1 LDGAGRIITTKPG
14 DAQNIVLRDRFLVGE
29 GLARSGFP
37 TSSLLQISTSGHL
50 KTAIEETE
58 LSLRAPENLSERGVA
73 RLATIFG
80 ILMTIQHDTVS
91 PASVLAKYV
100 GIALVLLV
108 LIWGVSRLV
117 IRPANDLLHRA
128 DNAFARVFNLA
139 PQTTIKGDSVVLEKS
154 SIAELAVVAR
164 KTSTL
169 IKHESTWLGSTKTLI
184 VRGDFI
190 AKAGFDLNQAFRM
203 QIDQA
208 SGHVTVDLPR
218 PKVLSVELKH
228 HEILFS
234 SPGIIN
240 KLGPED
246 HEAVMRVMYAKAR
259 EDVERSDLTEEA
271 IQQVSIRLH
280 DLLDSTARKIT
291 IRHDSIEVPHFRQ
304 LQ

>member
-1 LDGAGRIITTKPG
+1 
-14 DAQNIVLRDRFLVGE
+14 
-29 GLARSGFP
+29 
-37 TSSLLQISTSGHL
+37 LLQTLMITDLHKPDISTLVTIGHFYFGWTPRDFAFAELFELLYCRPLAVLQPHLDFRASGN
-50 KTAIEETE
+50 
-58 LSLRAPENLSERGVA
+58 RRERVFV
-73 RLATIFG
+73 RLATISLED
-80 ILMTIQHDTVS
+80 LMTIQQDTTS

-100 GIALVLLV
+100 GIALILLV
-108 LIWGVSRLV
+108 LIWGVSKLV
-117 IRPANDLLHRA
+117 LRPASDLLQRA

-139 PQTTIKGDSVVLEKS
+139 PQTTIKADSVVLEKS

-169 IKHESTWLGSTKTLI
+169 VKHETTWLGSTKILI

-208 SGHVTVDLPR
+208 NRHVIVDLPK
-218 PKVLSVELKH
+218 PKVLSVEFKH

-246 HEAVMRVMYAKAR
+246 HEAVMRAMYSKAR
-259 EDVERSDLTEEA
+259 EDAEKSDLTEEA
-271 IQQVSIRLH
+271 IQQVNIRLH
-280 DLLDSTARKIT
+280 DLLDSTASKIT
-291 IRHDSIEVPHFRQ
+291 VRQ
-304 LQ
+304 H

>member
-1 LDGAGRIITTKPG
+1 LEAD
-14 DAQNIVLRDRFLVGE
+14 
-29 GLARSGFP
+29 
-37 TSSLLQISTSGHL
+37 
-50 KTAIEETE
+50 KTASGRQPESDIGKTSHGFLNGLRENHVNAALFAWQ
-58 LSLRAPENLSERGVA
+58 LSLG
-73 RLATIFG
+73 T
-80 ILMTIQHDTVS
+80 LMTIQQDTVS
-91 PASVLAKYV
+91 PASVLAKYGGV
-100 GIALVLLV
+100 ALVLLV
-108 LIWGVSRLV
+108 LIWGVSKLV
-117 IRPANDLLHRA
+117 LRPASDLLHRA

-169 IKHESTWLGSTKTLI
+169 IKHETTWLGSTKILI

-190 AKAGFDLNQAFRM
+190 AKAGFDLNEAFRM

-208 SGHVTVDLPR
+208 SKHVTVDLPK
-218 PKVLSVELKH
+218 PKVLSLEFKH

-246 HEAVMRVMYAKAR
+246 HEVVMRAMYAKAR
-259 EDVERSDLTEEA
+259 EDVETSDLTEEA
-271 IQQVSIRLH
+271 IQQVNIRLH

-291 IRHDSIEVPHFRQ
+291 VRHNSIEVPHSRQ

>member
-1 LDGAGRIITTKPG
+1 
-14 DAQNIVLRDRFLVGE
+14 
-29 GLARSGFP
+29 
-37 TSSLLQISTSGHL
+37 
-50 KTAIEETE
+50 
-58 LSLRAPENLSERGVA
+58 
-73 RLATIFG
+73 
-80 ILMTIQHDTVS
+80 MTIQQDTTS

-100 GIALVLLV
+100 GIALILLV
-108 LIWGVSRLV
+108 LIWGVSKLV
-117 IRPANDLLHRA
+117 LRPANDLLQRA

-139 PQTTIKGDSVVLEKS
+139 PQTTITADSVVLEKS

-169 IKHESTWLGSTKTLI
+169 VKHETTWLGSTKILI

-208 SGHVTVDLPR
+208 NRHVTVDLPK
-218 PKVLSVELKH
+218 PKVLSLEFKH

-246 HEAVMRVMYAKAR
+246 HEAVMRAMYSKAR
-259 EDVERSDLTEEA
+259 EDAEKSDLTEEA
-271 IQQVSIRLH
+271 IQQVNIRLH

-291 IRHDSIEVPHFRQ
+291 VRHNNIELRDLRQ